1 MKIWLCDLTYDQ
13 QVIAADTMPTNVAY
27 LAAYVSAKS
36 EHKIDFRLFKYPT
49 KLSEAINNDGL
60 PDIIGFSH
68 FVWNSSLAIEF
79 AKTFKRLN
87 KDIPVIFGGLEYPD
101 EDYKKKMF
109 LEKHKNYIDFYVYKE
124 GEIAFCNLVNLL
136 IYHLLLDLSQKLI

>member
-36 EHKIDFRLFKYPT
+36 EYKIDFRLFKYPT

-60 PDIIGFSH
+60 PDIIG
-68 FVWNSSLAIEF
+68 L
-79 AKTFKRLN
+79 
-87 KDIPVIFGGLEYPD
+87 VILFG
-101 EDYKKKMF
+101 
-109 LEKHKNYIDFYVYKE
+109 I
-124 GEIAFCNLVNLL
+124 
-136 IYHLLLDLSQKLI
+136 HL